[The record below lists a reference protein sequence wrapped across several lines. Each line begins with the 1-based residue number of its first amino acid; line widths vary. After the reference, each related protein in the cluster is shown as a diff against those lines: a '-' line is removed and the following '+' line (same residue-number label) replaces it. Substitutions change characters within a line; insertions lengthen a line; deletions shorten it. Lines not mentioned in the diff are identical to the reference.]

1 MPVQP
6 ATNVVESR
14 TITLPKGGE
23 LSVDMTEE
31 FLVRVR
37 AHFNLGET
45 VSPDNEQVR
54 MFIFGAVKTAIDKE
68 ETR

>member
-1 MPVQP
+1 MSAQSVNN
-6 ATNVVESR
+6 AVERR

-23 LSVDMTEE
+23 LTIDMTAE

-37 AHFNLGET
+37 AHFDLADT
-45 VSPDNEQVR
+45 VSPDNEQLR

-68 ETR
+68 ETK